1 MAYFAK
7 LENNIVSQVLSVNNQ
22 ELLVDG
28 VESEQAGIDFLKNIF
43 GQDTIWVQTSYNRT
57 FRKNYAG
64 VGFLYDKS
72 RDGFIP
78 PKPFNSWIL
87 HDDCNWHAPV
97 PIPADGKIYNWNE
110 DTQAW
115 FETFSHQDATPVENL

>member
-7 LENNIVSQVLSVNNQ
+7 LENNIVSQVVSVNNQ

-28 VESEQAGIDFLKNIF
+28 VESEQAGIDFLKNLF
-43 GQDTIWVQTSYNRT
+43 GQDTIWIQTSYNRT

-64 VGFLYDKS
+64 VGFLYDKI

-78 PKPFNSWIL
+78 PKPFDSWVL
-87 HDDCNWHAPV
+87 NDDCNWDAPV
-97 PIPADGKIYNWNE
+97 PMPTNGKMYTWDE
-110 DTQAW
+110 ESLAW
-115 FETFSHQDATPVENL
+115 KEVVMPNQTPVVHL

>member
-64 VGFLYDKS
+64 VGFLYDAS

-78 PKPFNSWIL
+78 PKPFDSWVL
-87 HDDCNWHAPV
+87 NEDCNWYAPV
-97 PIPADGKIYNWNE
+97 PMPTDGKMYTWDE
-110 DTQAW
+110 ESLAW
-115 FETFSHQDATPVENL
+115 KEVVMPNQTPVVHL

>member
-22 ELLVDG
+22 ELLVNG
-28 VESEQAGIDFLKNIF
+28 VESEQAGIDFLKNLF
-43 GQDTIWVQTSYNRT
+43 GQDTTWVQTSYNKT

-72 RDGFIP
+72 KDGFIP
-78 PKPFNSWIL
+78 PKPFDSWVL
-87 HDDCNWHAPV
+87 NDDCNWDAPV
-97 PIPADGKIYNWNE
+97 PMPTNGKMYTWDE
-110 DTQAW
+110 ESLAW
-115 FETFSHQDATPVENL
+115 KEVVMPNQTPVVHL